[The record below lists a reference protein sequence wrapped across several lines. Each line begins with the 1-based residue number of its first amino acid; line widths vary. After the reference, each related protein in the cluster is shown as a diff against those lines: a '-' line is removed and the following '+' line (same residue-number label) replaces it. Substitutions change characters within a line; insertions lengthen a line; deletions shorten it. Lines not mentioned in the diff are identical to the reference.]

1 MKQKMMNVINSFKR
15 LAYRVQPISHIRK
28 RGARKEGQER
38 RDQYYAFEEQLKSA
52 RKEFGYESNRD
63 WKL

>member
-1 MKQKMMNVINSFKR
+1 M
-15 LAYRVQPISHIRK
+15 QPVSHIRK
-28 RGARKEGQER
+28 REARKEDQER

-52 RKEFGYESNRD
+52 RKKFGYENNKD